1 MTKTELARNE
11 PLVKLKTVS
20 KSDYRFL
27 YNLLMERDARANISH
42 KKMPTYNQHV
52 AFVSAKPYSKWY
64 VILYDTNEAGSIYL
78 TSQNEIGIF
87 IKKSFQNKQIG
98 NIALRKLIQ
107 KNPKKRYLANVNPK
121 NKKSIRFFK
130 NNPAFFIIVFR
141 FFVGIF
147 STTSEEYSCISSIF
161 LIPW

>member
-1 MTKTELARNE
+1 MTKNEL
-11 PLVKLKTVS
+11 PIKLKPVS

-27 YNLLMERDARANISH
+27 YDLLMERNPRANISQ
-42 KKMPTYNQHV
+42 KKMPTYNEHV
-52 AFVSAKPYSKWY
+52 SFVSAKPYSKWY
-64 VILYDTNEAGSIYL
+64 VILYRVNKAGSIYL

-98 NIALRKLIQ
+98 NIALRKLIK

-130 NNPAFFIIVFR
+130 NNGFK
-141 FFVGIF
+141 
-147 STTSEEYSCISSIF
+147 
-161 LIPW
+161 LIQYTFELSKIKN

>member
-1 MTKTELARNE
+1 MGKNE
-11 PLVKLKTVS
+11 PVVKLKIIS

-27 YNLLMERDARANISH
+27 YYLLMERDTRANISH

-52 AFVSAKPYSKWY
+52 SFVSAKPYSKWY
-64 VILYDTNEAGSIYL
+64 VIFYGVNKAGSIYL

-130 NNPAFFIIVFR
+130 NSGFK
-141 FFVGIF
+141 
-147 STTSEEYSCISSIF
+147 
-161 LIPW
+161 LIQYTFELSKIKN

>member
-1 MTKTELARNE
+1 MTKDNL
-11 PLVKLKTVS
+11 PIKLKPVS

-27 YNLLMERDARANISH
+27 YDLLMERNPRANISH
-42 KKMPTYNQHV
+42 KKMPVYNKHV
-52 AFVSAKPYSKWY
+52 SFVSAKPYSKWY
-64 VILYDTNEAGSIYL
+64 VIFYGVNKAGSIYL

-130 NNPAFFIIVFR
+130 NNGFK
-141 FFVGIF
+141 
-147 STTSEEYSCISSIF
+147 
-161 LIPW
+161 LIQYTFELSKIKN

>member
-1 MTKTELARNE
+1 MVRNE
-11 PLVKLKTVS
+11 PLVKLKAVS

-64 VILYDTNEAGSIYL
+64 VILSDTNKAGSIYL

-87 IKKSFQNKQIG
+87 IKKSFQGKQLG
-98 NIALRKLIQ
+98 NIALHKLIQ
-107 KNPKKRYLANVNPK
+107 KNPKKRYLANVNPQ
-121 NKKSIRFFK
+121 NKKSMRFFK
-130 NNPAFFIIVFR
+130 DNGFK
-141 FFVGIF
+141 
-147 STTSEEYSCISSIF
+147 
-161 LIPW
+161 LIQYTFELSKT

>member
-1 MTKTELARNE
+1 M
-11 PLVKLKTVS
+11 KLKPVS

-27 YNLLMERDARANISH
+27 YDLLMERNPRANISH
-42 KKMPTYNQHV
+42 KKMPTYNEHV
-52 AFVSAKPYSKWY
+52 SFVSAKPYSKWY
-64 VILYDTNEAGSIYL
+64 VILYRVNKVGSIYL

-98 NIALRKLIQ
+98 NIALRKLIK

-130 NNPAFFIIVFR
+130 NNGFK
-141 FFVGIF
+141 
-147 STTSEEYSCISSIF
+147 
-161 LIPW
+161 LIQYTFELNKIMN

>member
-1 MTKTELARNE
+1 M
-11 PLVKLKTVS
+11 KLKPVS

-27 YNLLMERDARANISH
+27 YDLLMERNPRANISH
-42 KKMPTYNQHV
+42 KKMPTYNEHV
-52 AFVSAKPYSKWY
+52 SFVSAKPYSKWY
-64 VILYDTNEAGSIYL
+64 VILYRVNKVGSIYL

-107 KNPKKRYLANVNPK
+107 KYPKKRYLANVNPK

-130 NNPAFFIIVFR
+130 NSGFK
-141 FFVGIF
+141 
-147 STTSEEYSCISSIF
+147 
-161 LIPW
+161 LIQYTFELSKIKN

>member
-1 MTKTELARNE
+1 MVRNE
-11 PLVKLKTVS
+11 PLEKLKAVS

-27 YNLLMERDARANISH
+27 YDLLMERDARANISH

-64 VILYDTNEAGSIYL
+64 VILSDTNKAGSIYL

-98 NIALRKLIQ
+98 NIVLHKLIQ
-107 KNPKKRYLANVNPK
+107 KNPKKRYLANVNPQ
-121 NKKSIRFFK
+121 NKKSMRFFK
-130 NNPAFFIIVFR
+130 NNGFK
-141 FFVGIF
+141 
-147 STTSEEYSCISSIF
+147 
-161 LIPW
+161 LIQYTFELSKT

>member
-1 MTKTELARNE
+1 MYTRIYSQDLFFNTHKKTVLAKNE
-11 PLVKLKTVS
+11 PTIKIKSVS

-42 KKMPTYNQHV
+42 KKMPTYNEHV
-52 AFVSAKPYSKWY
+52 KFVSSKPYPKWY
-64 VILYDTNEAGSIYL
+64 IILCDVNRAGSIYL

-98 NIALRKLIQ
+98 DIALRKLIQ

-121 NKKSIRFFK
+121 NKKSICFFK
-130 NNPAFFIIVFR
+130 NHGFK
-141 FFVGIF
+141 
-147 STTSEEYSCISSIF
+147 
-161 LIPW
+161 LIQYTFELSKI

>member
-1 MTKTELARNE
+1 M
-11 PLVKLKTVS
+11 KLKPVS

-27 YNLLMERDARANISH
+27 YDLLMERNPRANISH
-42 KKMPTYNQHV
+42 KKMPTYNEHV
-52 AFVSAKPYSKWY
+52 SFVSAKPYSKWY
-64 VILYDTNEAGSIYL
+64 VILYGIIKVGSIYL

-130 NNPAFFIIVFR
+130 NSGFK
-141 FFVGIF
+141 
-147 STTSEEYSCISSIF
+147 
-161 LIPW
+161 LIQYTFELSKIKN